1 MLAVC
6 QIVSELLQPSAILSV
21 VALLGLANLWRKRRE
36 SWRRLLLVTVPVV
49 LLVACTVPAV
59 GFLAMGSL
67 ESFYPQLDQV
77 PEDAQA
83 IVVLGGHV
91 ESVNES
97 GKQFEPGNDTL
108 RRCIRAAEI
117 YRQARG
123 RTVVVSA
130 GKLNRESP
138 EPDVAEVMRDYLIR
152 QGVESADLI
161 VEAESQ
167 STYENAVACR
177 QLLEARGIH
186 KIVLVT
192 EAFHLHRA
200 VGCFRKQGLEVVPCG
215 CRYRA
220 QNYEGRFR
228 DFVPKPWAL
237 SYCHKVAH
245 EWVGVAWYLL
255 HDRM

>member
-1 MLAVC
+1 MKKDSCRDRPNAFERLEAPAKV
-6 QIVSELLQPSAILSV
+6 
-21 VALLGLANLWRKRRE
+21 GLAPGLFNQFRQAAIAFNQ
-36 SWRRLLLVTVPVV
+36 RLADVKQLGRAGEVIAHVMSPVQDFHE
-49 LLVACTVPAV
+49 LVPA
-59 GFLAMGSL
+59 S
-67 ESFYPQLDQV
+67 
-77 PEDAQA
+77 PEDGFRGHKSCTNKLGICTLGNFLLDRFTKEQA
-83 IVVLGGHV
+83 C
-91 ESVNES
+91 
-97 GKQFEPGNDTL
+97 QEPL
-108 RRCIRAAEI
+108 EE
-117 YRQARG
+117 
-123 RTVVVSA
+123 
-130 GKLNRESP
+130 L
-138 EPDVAEVMRDYLIR
+138 VMRDYLIR

-192 EAFHLHRA
+192 DAFHPHRA

-220 QNYEGRFR
+220 QNYEGRFS

-245 EWVGVAWYLL
+245 EWLGVAWYLL